1 MTSLCRW
8 EGFVDTCVFLA
19 VMLKLIPIDLTKI
32 TPKHRKGRNYLTRH
46 LLKSCAAGDVLNVES

>member
-8 EGFVDTCVFLA
+8 VGFVDTCVYLV

-32 TPKHRKGRNYLTRH
+32 TPKHRKGGKYLTRH
-46 LLKSCAAGDVLNVES
+46 LLKSAAADILNVKS